1 MLTTVAKTINICI
14 VKLLTFMT
22 LKYIFFK
29 IILTVYYIC
38 KVSGKFPFQFVTYLK
53 HHYHYYVFSK
63 KKKIGFGRHPGVP
76 WPIFAKNI

>member
-1 MLTTVAKTINICI
+1 MKFVSYMYIFTTVAKTINICI
-14 VKLLTFMT
+14 VKLSTFMT
-22 LKYIFFK
+22 FKYFSK

-63 KKKIGFGRHPGVP
+63 KDV
-76 WPIFAKNI
+76 